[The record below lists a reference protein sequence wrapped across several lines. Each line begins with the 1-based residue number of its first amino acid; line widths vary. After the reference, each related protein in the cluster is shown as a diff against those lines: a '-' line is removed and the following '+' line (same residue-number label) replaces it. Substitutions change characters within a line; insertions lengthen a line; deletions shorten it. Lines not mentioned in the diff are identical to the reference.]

1 MGGRDVMKND
11 YPASSFYPFRFVV
24 VVAVAAL
31 GLLFGS
37 APEVAGQQ
45 ADASPQ
51 AVEQV
56 HGMVL
61 NSTDKSPVG
70 RVLVTSGD
78 QRMATMTDAD
88 GRFSFEVRRI
98 AAKTSTSVG
107 ALPSVGLRGGT
118 TAAQA
123 TTISLTARRPGY
135 ISLNF
140 SFRIPVDPQIRIE
153 PIKAELVPEGVVR
166 GRLSVPNGDLPD
178 GVQVVLFQ
186 KRITYGAASWTQAGW
201 ARSNSRGEYRFAD
214 LQAGE
219 YKLMTLAWAD
229 PKLLQST
236 TATEISGYR
245 PAFYGDGADLATSAL
260 IHLSTRAME
269 AEANLEL
276 HGAPFYR
283 VSVPVANTTPGS
295 GTGSGAGNAAY
306 ILVVGN
312 EDGLS
317 GFSLMFNSEKQAA
330 EGFLPS
336 GVYDVRVTSVN
347 QQPQNTGLSP
357 ALAARMKSLGGSIYA
372 GPRISGATGASKVEV
387 IGPEVKAAKIVLIP
401 NGSVS
406 VRVRRDYT
414 SAQANYGLFASQ
426 QVSLIPIGMIA
437 PVTPGQGVGDLVV
450 GNVREGRYRVQPT
463 PSRGYVASLSS
474 NGVNLLRDPLVVGPG
489 GTSEPIDMTLR
500 DDTATL
506 KGTLTGIISTG
517 SYSNYGDDVP
527 EVAIECIRLD
537 GDVGI
542 SASETTARNGAF
554 SLSNLAPGRY
564 LVLASRSS
572 SERVNLTL
580 QNLEYRNENVLREF
594 MSKGMQVTLD
604 ASQSAEIQVPLPP
617 EEEN

>member
-1 MGGRDVMKND
+1 MKND
-11 YPASSFYPFRFVV
+11 YPASSSYPFRFGV
-24 VVAVAAL
+24 VVAVAML
-31 GLLFGS
+31 GLLCGS
-37 APEVAGQQ
+37 AKEMAGQQ
-45 ADASPQ
+45 TDASPQ

-56 HGMVL
+56 HGVIL

-78 QRMATMTDAD
+78 QRMATLTDAD
-88 GRFSFEVRRI
+88 GRFSFEVRRV

-118 TAAQA
+118 TATQA

-140 SFRIPVDPQIRIE
+140 SFRIPADPQIRIA

-178 GVQVVLFQ
+178 GVQVMLF
-186 KRITYGAASWTQAGW
+186 KKTVASGAASWTVAGTVL
-201 ARSNSRGEYRFAD
+201 ANSRGEYRFAD

-219 YKLMTLAWAD
+219 YKLMTQEWAD
-229 PKLLQST
+229 SKLLQST
-236 TATEISGYR
+236 TATEVPGYR
-245 PAFYGDGADLATSAL
+245 PAFYGDGADLAASAL

-276 HGAPFYR
+276 HSATFYR
-283 VSVPVANTTPGS
+283 VSVSVANTTPGS
-295 GTGSGAGNAAY
+295 GNASY
-306 ILVVGN
+306 ILAVGG
-312 EDGLS
+312 EDGPS
-317 GFSLMFNSEKQAA
+317 GFSLRYNTAKQAA

-336 GVYDVRVTSVN
+336 GVYDVRVSSFS
-347 QQPQNTGLSP
+347 QQTQSAGLS
-357 ALAARMKSLGGSIYA
+357 AAMAARMKSLGQIYM

-387 IGPEVKAAKIVLIP
+387 IGPEVKAEKIVLIP
-401 NGSVS
+401 NGSIS
-406 VRVRRDYT
+406 VRVHREYT
-414 SAQANYGLFASQ
+414 SAQANYGLSVSQ
-426 QVSLIPIGMIA
+426 MVYLTPLGMMAQVM
-437 PVTPGQGVGDLVV
+437 PGQGVGDLVV
-450 GNVREGRYRVQPT
+450 ENVREGRYRVQPT
-463 PSRGYVASLSS
+463 QSRGYVASLSS
-474 NGVNLLRDPLVVGPG
+474 NGMNLLRDPLVVGPG

-506 KGTLTGIISTG
+506 TGTLTGLISTG
-517 SYSNYGDDVP
+517 SSSNEGDDVP
-527 EVAIECIRLD
+527 EVTIECIRLD
-537 GDVGI
+537 GDVGL
-542 SASETTARNGAF
+542 SASMTTARNGAF

-564 LVLASRSS
+564 LVLAARSS
-572 SERVNLTL
+572 SERVNMTL
-580 QNLEYRNENVLREF
+580 QNLEYRNENVLRDF